1 MRDPGRHVFADKP
14 LKMGINL
21 ARAMYM
27 SDGCINPFDVGFQS
41 LLKQTSVSGLKN
53 SESWSPN
60 ITKPRLI
67 HDDAI
72 ALTSSLSK
80 RSAVSSI

>member
-1 MRDPGRHVFADKP
+1 MRDPGRDVFADRP

-27 SDGCINPFDVGFQS
+27 SDGCIKPFDVGFES
-41 LLKQTSVSGLKN
+41 LLKQASVSGLKY

-60 ITKPRLI
+60 ITKPRFI
-67 HDDAI
+67 HDDVI
-72 ALTSSLSK
+72 AFTSSLSK